1 MSDSEPFAQRP
12 IPSGLDDIFVLNAQP
27 RCPCVLLLDSSSSM
41 RGEPITQLNDGL
53 VLFKDE
59 LAADDLASKRVEIAC
74 ISFGPVTV
82 DNAFVGASD
91 FIPPRLQ
98 AEGDTPMGA
107 AIMSALDLVDERK
120 GIYRRNGISSYRPW
134 IFLVTDGGPTD
145 AWKEAAARVRAA
157 EEADRIIFFAVG
169 VRGARMDLL
178 AQISVRPPA
187 PLEGLRFRDMFL
199 WLSSSLKAVS
209 GSRPGDKV
217 ALPPPRGWTSV

>member
-1 MSDSEPFAQRP
+1 
-12 IPSGLDDIFVLNAQP
+12 
-27 RCPCVLLLDSSSSM
+27 M
-41 RGEPITQLNDGL
+41 RGEPISQLNDGL

-82 DNAFVGASD
+82 ESNFVSAAD
-91 FIPPRLQ
+91 FVPPRLQ
-98 AEGDTPMGA
+98 ADSDTPMGA
-107 AIMSALDLVDERK
+107 AIFLALDLIEDRK
-120 GIYRRNGISSYRPW
+120 RIYRTNGVSSYRPW

-145 AWKEAAARVRAA
+145 SWEEAAVRVRAA
-157 EEADRIIFFAVG
+157 EAADKVIFFAVG

-187 PLEGLRFRDMFL
+187 SLEGLRFRDMFL

-209 GSRPGDKV
+209 GSRPGDRV
-217 ALPPPRGWTSV
+217 ALPPPRGWTTV

>member
-1 MSDSEPFAQRP
+1 MSDREPFAQRP
-12 IPSGLDDIFVLNAQP
+12 IPSGLEDVFLINPQP
-27 RCPCVLLLDSSSSM
+27 RCPCVLLLDRSASM
-41 RGEPITQLNDGL
+41 RGEPIRQLNDGL

-74 ISFGPVTV
+74 ISFGPVTI
-82 DNAFVGASD
+82 DNAFVTAPN
-91 FIPPRLQ
+91 FIPPRLE
-98 AEGDTPMGA
+98 ADNDTPMGA
-107 AIMSALDLVDERK
+107 AIISALDLIEDRK
-120 GIYRRNGISSYRPW
+120 RIYRTNGVSSYRPW

-145 AWKEAAARVRAA
+145 AWEEAAAQVRAA
-157 EEADRIIFFAVG
+157 EVADKVIFFAVG

-187 PLEGLRFRDMFL
+187 PLEGLRFREMFL